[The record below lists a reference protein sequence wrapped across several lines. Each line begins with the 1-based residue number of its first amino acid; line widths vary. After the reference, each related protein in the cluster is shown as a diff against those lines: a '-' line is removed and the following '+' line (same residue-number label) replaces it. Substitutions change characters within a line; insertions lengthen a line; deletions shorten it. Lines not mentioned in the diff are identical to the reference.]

1 MGEVVTKKLSP
12 VKSLINECLKHAEN
26 IIREEAMI
34 QLSNTWDEVNQM
46 YDITFCIKYANN
58 FTH

>member
-1 MGEVVTKKLSP
+1 
-12 VKSLINECLKHAEN
+12 
-26 IIREEAMI
+26 MI

-58 FTH
+58 FTHWLIFFHFYRMDAEQK